1 MKRAAAQPVDHRRL
15 PKESL
20 ERFLRDLE
28 IDHLADDTFSF
39 PEDNFERLPIRD
51 IDTRMDN
58 RLLPLFVPSKDG
70 VNKERIF
77 VTVSGRRWM
86 LVSAQR
92 LYINNHC
99 VIRCVDTACD
109 SAESKGIP
117 LTISLLRQR
126 MGIEIEEDNPGFYIP
141 PRQETWFRQ
150 MRRALTAGIHSR

>member
-1 MKRAAAQPVDHRRL
+1 MKRAAQPVEYRRL

-20 ERFLRDLE
+20 ERFLRDLD
-28 IDHLADDTFSF
+28 IDYLADDTFSF
-39 PEDNFERLPIRD
+39 SEDHFVRLTVRD

-77 VTVSGRRWM
+77 VTVKGRKWM

-92 LYINNHC
+92 LYINNRC
-99 VIRCVDTACD
+99 VIRCVDTAYD
-109 SAESKGIP
+109 SAESKGMP

-126 MGIEIEEDNPGFYIP
+126 MGIEIEEDDPRFYIP
-141 PRQETWFRQ
+141 PRQETWLRQ
-150 MRRALTAGIHSR
+150 MRRVLTAGVHSR